1 MMVETKY
8 NRTYTDAWDF
18 RTSDTK
24 EYTHS
29 YHNYPAMM
37 IPQIARKLI
46 EDYAPKG
53 KLELIFD
60 PYMGSGTTLVESK
73 LKGINSIGTDLNPLA
88 RLISKTKT
96 TNFDINEI
104 ENKIQLL
111 NSQIKNYKGSTKVNL
126 EHITNVDFWYSPENT
141 SELNYLTQIINQ
153 FSTDIKDF
161 FLLALSEC
169 VREVSYTRN
178 GEFKRYRMAKEKIP
192 SFKPNTFKLFIDKL
206 ERNKKGLIEF
216 NKKQNSSSAIVSSF
230 NTVFGIPSEEIK
242 EGSVDLVVTS
252 PPYGDS
258 RTTVAYGQFS
268 RWANEW
274 FKFENAKTLDKILMG
289 GSKIKEFSLQT
300 NSISKELKSIKEA
313 DEKRY
318 YEVLSFLDDYYKSIC
333 NVSKVIRIGGRICYV
348 VGNRN
353 VKGVQIPLDY
363 FTIETFERNG
373 FKHLDTFV
381 RSIPNKRMPNKI
393 SPTNKKGVNVTTMV
407 NEFIIVMEKQKQVAN
422 NVYKK

>member
-1 MMVETKY
+1 MIETQYK
-8 NRTYTDAWDF
+8 RTYTEEWDF
-18 RTSDTK
+18 RTSNTK

-46 EDYAPKG
+46 KDFAPSG

-73 LKGINSIGTDLNPLA
+73 LIGVDSIGTDLNPLA
-88 RLISKTKT
+88 RLISKAKT
-96 TNFDINEI
+96 TNYDITEI
-104 ENKIQLL
+104 ESHIQLL
-111 NSQIKNYKGSTKVNL
+111 VTSIDNYKGTTQYDL
-126 EHITNVDFWYSPENT
+126 AHITNVDFWYSEEST
-141 SELNYLTQIINQ
+141 SELIFLTDIINS
-153 FSTDIKDF
+153 FSDNIKDF
-161 FLLALSEC
+161 FLIALSEC
-169 VREVSYTRN
+169 VREVSYTRM
-178 GEFKRYRMAKEKIP
+178 GEFKRYRMPKEKIP
-192 SFKPNTFKLFIDKL
+192 LFKPETFKLFIKKL
-206 ERNKKGLIEF
+206 ERNKKGLIKF
-216 NKKQNSSSAIVSSF
+216 NKKHNDALAIVSSF
-230 NTVFGIPSEEIK
+230 NTVDGLPSELIK
-242 EGSVDLVVTS
+242 EGSVDMVVTS

-274 FKFENAKTLDKILMG
+274 FKFENAKSIDNILMG
-289 GSKIKEFSLQT
+289 GGKIKDYDLQT
-300 NSISKELKSIKEA
+300 ESISTELRMIKEI

-318 YEVLSFLDDYYKSIC
+318 FEVLSFLDDYYNSIC
-333 NVSKVIRIGGRICYV
+333 NVSKSVRNGGRVCYV

-381 RSIPNKRMPNKI
+381 RSIPNKRMPSKN
-393 SPTNKKGVNVTTMV
+393 SPSNVKGVLVSTMV
-407 NEFIIVMEKQKQVAN
+407 NEFIIVMEKK
-422 NVYKK
+422 